1 MVGHNVWFW
10 IFIVPREG
18 NNHTK
23 KTEIETNHV
32 CAADAVCP
40 NIFLRA
46 LFVLLQVQK
55 LQCMCPVEVRG
66 VFTLDVRRRDAVIA
80 LAVFLVES
88 GLQVGG
94 RFKLC
99 AEPNTSGLF

>member
-1 MVGHNVWFW
+1 MQSLSNRSFNATQDSNSILSDFYHK
-10 IFIVPREG
+10 FIY
-18 NNHTK
+18 
-23 KTEIETNHV
+23 
-32 CAADAVCP
+32 
-40 NIFLRA
+40 
-46 LFVLLQVQK
+46 FVLFQVQK

-94 RFKLC
+94 
-99 AEPNTSGLF
+99 GQ